1 MRFYK
6 TAILSVIALAIGAGQ
21 ASADNGW
28 AVAARYG
35 YGGFNNF
42 AIRPY
47 VPAPPYFALHPPV
60 YYGARYA
67 RPYGD
72 SPFAAFPQLQPG
84 PGYHAKPYVDS
95 WVTVNNPYC
104 PAVVV
109 PTPVA
114 SPVVQHAPVQ
124 PLLVDNPHFKSE
136 RTQLTQTV
144 N

>member
-6 TAILSVIALAIGAGQ
+6 TAILSVIALAMTAGQ

-28 AVAARYG
+28 AIASLYG

-67 RPYGD
+67 RPYGE
-72 SPFAAFPQLQPG
+72 SPFAALPQLQPS
-84 PGYHAKPYVDS
+84 PGYHAKPYVDRS
-95 WVTVNNPYC
+95 VTISNPYC
-104 PAVVV
+104 PAAATSAPVA
-109 PTPVA
+109 TPV
-114 SPVVQHAPVQ
+114 VEHKPVQ
-124 PLLVDNPHFKSE
+124 PLTIDNPYFKGE
-136 RTQLTQTV
+136 RTQLTQAV